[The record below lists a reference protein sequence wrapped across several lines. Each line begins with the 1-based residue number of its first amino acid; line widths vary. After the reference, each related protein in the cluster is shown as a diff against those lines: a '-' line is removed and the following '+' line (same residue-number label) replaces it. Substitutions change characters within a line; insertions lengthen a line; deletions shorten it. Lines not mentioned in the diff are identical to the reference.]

1 MPMSDAVPNP
11 IARGNVR
18 CGSIAS
24 PAEKVTY
31 CQPSYAQSTP
41 IMPRPMPDAIDGV
54 SAGGQNGAGCCRCA
68 PPNAIRT
75 TPITSSAPTLIAVL
89 QFWTSALRRVLRTL
103 IAATIASRAIA
114 VAFCPNG
121 PSATNC
127 WTYDPDGTA
136 RVAADP
142 VAITRKNVQP

>member
-1 MPMSDAVPNP
+1 MPISDAVPTT

-18 CGSIAS
+18 CASIAS

-41 IMPRPMPDAIDGV
+41 IMPSPIPDSSVGVTVAGQIDAVDADTAGRATM
-54 SAGGQNGAGCCRCA
+54 SATLM
-68 PPNAIRT
+68 I
-75 TPITSSAPTLIAVL
+75 SSAATLIAVL

-103 IAATIASRAIA
+103 IAATMASRTMA

-121 PSATNC
+121 PSDTNC
-127 WTYDPDGTA
+127 WTYDPDATA
-136 RVAADP
+136 SVAADP